1 MVTGSRV
8 NDQRLAELM
17 SAYQQGDI
25 HAFEGLYWNL
35 RPRLQ
40 QYLSILTRSRSRAED
55 LLQETF
61 LQIHRSR
68 ATYWP
73 GHPVVPWALA
83 IARHVYL
90 MDVRKRTRLQAREIA
105 VDDPPEMPVPP
116 EVERLAEQE
125 RLQQALNQLPTDQ
138 REAVILHHVWGFTF
152 AEIGATLGVRAI
164 TAKVRAFRGL
174 RALRTMLGADV

>member
-8 NDQRLAELM
+8 NEQQLAELM
-17 SAYQQGDI
+17 AAYQQGDI
-25 HAFEGLYWNL
+25 RAFDGLYWSL

-40 QYLSILTRSRSRAED
+40 QYLSILTRSRSLAED

-73 GHPVVPWALA
+73 GRPVVPWALA

-90 MDVRKRTRLQAREIA
+90 MDLRKRIRVEAREIT
-105 VDDPPEMPVPP
+105 VDDPPELPVPP
-116 EVERLAEQE
+116 EVERLAE
-125 RLQQALNQLPTDQ
+125 RAHLQHALNQLPRDQ
-138 REAVILHHVWGFTF
+138 REAVVLHCVWGFTF
-152 AEIGATLGVRAI
+152 AEIGLILEVRAI

-174 RALRTMLGADV
+174 RAVRTILGADV